1 MNKAAALS
9 AVMGGLAFALP
20 QWANAQAYPV
30 KPVRLVNGYA
40 AGGAND
46 NLARPIIQHLSEVFG
61 QQVILDH
68 RPGANG
74 NIGAL
79 EVARAVPDGHTLLF
93 ATSSQLTINPAL
105 YKMPLDVQQ
114 ELAPIVQI
122 SMMPLAIFLN
132 AERPMAT
139 AAELI
144 AYMKANPG
152 KLSFASSGNAS
163 INHLAGE
170 LLAMIT
176 KSPLVHVPFKGGGPA
191 LIETVAG
198 RVDMIII
205 SVPTPLPFVKSGKL
219 RALAISSPRRVGVLP
234 DVPTANEV
242 GLPEFQ
248 AQAGTG
254 ILAPA
259 KTPRAIIDRLNAET
273 VRYLNSADGRAKLEA
288 QGVGIVA
295 GTPEDFAS
303 IIRSETARWAAVVK
317 AGNIKID

>member
-1 MNKAAALS
+1 MRSIAGVLGLIGCVAL
-9 AVMGGLAFALP
+9 VMPQLAS
-20 QWANAQAYPV
+20 AQAYPA
-30 KPVRLVNGYA
+30 KPIRLINGYA

-46 NLARPIIQHLSEVFG
+46 NLARPITQYLSETFG
-61 QQVILDH
+61 HQVILDH

-74 NIGAL
+74 NIGAN
-79 EVARAVPDGHTLLF
+79 EVVRATPDGYTLLF

-105 YKMPLDVQQ
+105 YKMPFDVLQD
-114 ELAPIVQI
+114 LAPIVQI

-132 AERPMAT
+132 AEIRIST
-139 AAELI
+139 ASELI
-144 AYMKANPG
+144 SYIKANPG
-152 KLSFASSGNAS
+152 KLSYASSGNAS

-176 KSPLVHVPFKGGGPA
+176 RSQLIHVPFKGGGPA
-191 LIETVAG
+191 LIDTVSG

-219 RALAISSPRRVGVLP
+219 RALAISSPKRVNVLP

-242 GLPEFQ
+242 GLPDFQ

-259 KTPRAIIDRLNAET
+259 KTPRAIIDRINAET
-273 VRYLNSADGRAKLEA
+273 VKYLNSADGRAKLEA

-295 GTPEDFAS
+295 GTPADFANT
-303 IIRSETARWAAVVK
+303 IRSETTRWAAVVK

>member
-1 MNKAAALS
+1 MRSIVRVL
-9 AVMGGLAFALP
+9 GLIGCVTFTIP
-20 QWANAQAYPV
+20 QNADAQGYPL
-30 KPVRLVNGYA
+30 KPIRLINGYA

-46 NLARPIIQHLSEVFG
+46 NLARPLTQYLSETFG
-61 QQVILDH
+61 HQVILEH

-74 NIGAL
+74 NIGAN
-79 EVARAVPDGHTLLF
+79 EVARAAPDGYTLLF

-105 YKMPLDVQQ
+105 YKMPFDVLQD
-114 ELAPIVQI
+114 LAPIVQI
-122 SMMPLAIFLN
+122 SMMPLAIFMN
-132 AERPMAT
+132 AEKPIST
-139 AAELI
+139 AGELI
-144 AYMKANPG
+144 SYMTANPG
-152 KLSFASSGNAS
+152 KLTYASSGNAS

-176 KSPLVHVPFKGGGPA
+176 KSQLIHVPFKGGGPA
-191 LIETVAG
+191 LIETISG

-219 RALAISSPRRVGVLP
+219 RALAISSPKRVSVLP

-242 GLPEFQ
+242 GLPDFQ

-259 KTPRAIIDRLNAET
+259 RTPRFIIDRINAET
-273 VRYLNSADGRAKLEA
+273 VKYLNSAEGRAKLEA

-295 GTPEDFAS
+295 GTPADFANT
-303 IIRSETARWAAVVK
+303 IRSESVRWAAVVK

>member
-1 MNKAAALS
+1 MRSIAGVLGLIGFVAL
-9 AVMGGLAFALP
+9 AMP
-20 QWANAQAYPV
+20 QIAGAQGYPA
-30 KPVRLVNGYA
+30 KPIRLINGYA

-46 NLARPIIQHLSEVFG
+46 NLARPITQYLSETFG
-61 QQVILDH
+61 HQVILDH

-74 NIGAL
+74 NIGAN
-79 EVARAVPDGHTLLF
+79 EVVRATPDGYTLLF

-105 YKMPLDVQQ
+105 YKMPFDVLQD
-114 ELAPIVQI
+114 LAPIVQI

-132 AERPMAT
+132 AERPIAT
-139 AAELI
+139 AGELI
-144 AYMKANPG
+144 SYMKANPG
-152 KLSFASSGNAS
+152 KLSYASSGNAS

-176 KSPLVHVPFKGGGPA
+176 SSALIHVPFKGGGPA
-191 LIETVAG
+191 LIDTVSG

-219 RALAISSPRRVGVLP
+219 RALAISSPKRVSVLP

-242 GLPEFQ
+242 GLPDFQ

-259 KTPRAIIDRLNAET
+259 KTPRAIIDRINAET
-273 VRYLNSADGRAKLEA
+273 VKYLNSADGRAKLEA

-295 GTPEDFAS
+295 GTPADFANT
-303 IIRSETARWAAVVK
+303 IRSETTRWAAVVK
-317 AGNIKID
+317 AGNIKIE